1 MSKIEWTEKTWN
13 PIVGC
18 SAASP
23 GCDNCY
29 AAGVASRGLSDAHR
43 GLAVRGEW
51 TGEIRLFP
59 ERLDAPMAWKKPQ
72 RVFVCSMSD
81 LFHPD
86 VPGSFIESVFDT
98 MLQTDHTYQVLTKR
112 PQRMASWVT
121 EFLSPA
127 LTTKVLENIW
137 LGTSIES
144 DRYTWRV
151 DHLRDTPAEVRFLS
165 LEPLIGPLPSLDLT
179 GIDWVIVGGESGPHS
194 RPIDPGWVRDIRD
207 HCIDLGVAFFFKQWG
222 GRSPKVNGRELDGR
236 TWSDYPQA
244 EVSAL

>member
-59 ERLDAPMAWKKPQ
+59 ERLTAPMAWKKPQ

-112 PQRMASWVT
+112 PQRMAAWVT

-144 DRYTWRV
+144 DRYTWRAN
-151 DHLRDTPAEVRFLS
+151 HLRDTPAEVRFLS

-194 RPIDPGWVRDIRD
+194 RPVDPNWVRDIRD
-207 HCIDLGVAFFFKQWG
+207 QCIDAGVAFFFKQWG
-222 GRSPKVNGRELDGR
+222 GRAPKVNGRGLDGR
-236 TWSDYPQA
+236 TWSEYPQTDL
-244 EVSAL
+244 SA